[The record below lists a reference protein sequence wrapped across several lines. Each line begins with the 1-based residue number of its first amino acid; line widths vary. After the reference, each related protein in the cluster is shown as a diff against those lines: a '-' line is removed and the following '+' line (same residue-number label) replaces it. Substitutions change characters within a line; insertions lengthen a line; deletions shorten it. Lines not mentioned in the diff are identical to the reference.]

1 MKFFRGKMTDLELKD
16 LNHFRGTEQYYN
28 YMGLKLTDG
37 VHYIMENGYSW
48 LVSDAT
54 VILKM
59 RPEVHN
65 ENFVVINLKLLPGS
79 RAKVTYEDGDYNLLY
94 EQYYEWT
101 DAKREIK
108 LFFVGNVLMLAGEY

>member
-1 MKFFRGKMTDLELKD
+1 MTDLELKD
-16 LNHFRGTEQYYN
+16 LKYFHGTEQYYN

-59 RPEVHN
+59 RPEVRN
-65 ENFVVINLKLLPGS
+65 QSFVAIHLKLIPEGK
-79 RAKVTYEDGDYNLLY
+79 AKVIYEDGDYNLLY
-94 EQYYEWT
+94 EQYYELT

-108 LFFVGNVLMLAGEY
+108 LFFVGNVLMLSSEY

>member
-1 MKFFRGKMTDLELKD
+1 MTGDLELKD
-16 LNHFRGTEQYYN
+16 LNHFNGTEHYYN

-48 LVSDAT
+48 LVSDAV

-59 RPEVHN
+59 RPEVRN
-65 ENFVVINLKLLPGS
+65 QSFVVIHLKLIPEGK
-79 RAKVTYEDGDYNLLY
+79 AKVTYEDGDNKVLY
-94 EQYYEWT
+94 EQYYKWT

-108 LFFVGNVLMLAGEY
+108 LFFVGNVLMLNSEY